1 MQLSILA
8 LDKILFKGEVES
20 VSAPSSFNG
29 ILQILDNHIPLLTP
43 LKKGVLRIQEKGKKD
58 IEFEV
63 HRGILDVRNNSKVVV
78 LLR

>member
-1 MQLSILA
+1 MQLSILT

-20 VSAPSSFNG
+20 LSVPSSSG

-43 LKKGVLRIQEKGKKD
+43 LKKGILKIQEKGKK
-58 IEFEV
+58 EFVFEAR
-63 HRGILDVRNNSKVVV
+63 RGILDVRNNSRVVV